1 MPPISDR
8 GGIGLR
14 RMLFWAR
21 GDRRRFLA
29 AASCALLGAACG
41 LIQPIIVTRT
51 VERAAAHATI
61 VLPLALL
68 TALFLLQAALKAYS
82 TYTLDQAGESI
93 VLRLRG
99 RLIDHLLRLHISV
112 FGEQRVGDL
121 ISRATTDTTLLRD
134 AIAYQA
140 VGAVVN
146 CVVVVGGVTMMVV
159 LDPLLA
165 AVVLVVV
172 VTSMSVVGS
181 VLPRIRHCVEAAQ
194 DAIGHLASELE
205 RVLSGIRT
213 VRIHNR
219 EPRESESLRRTAQRI
234 YDHNLRAARV
244 GAVVSPALDL
254 GARGSFILVIIVGLA
269 RVSSGA
275 MTIGD
280 LVAFLLYVGYVSGP
294 ASGLLDIARAVQTG
308 LAALRRVEGILVL
321 PAERD
326 GEREDSP
333 ETGRNGLV
341 VQDIRFRYGDRTIL
355 EDVSIRLPHNSYTAL
370 VGPSGA
376 GKSTMVDLLT
386 RFREPEAGE
395 ILLDGRSA
403 ARGYTLAQWRAKVGL
418 VDQGNSLMYGTLR
431 ENITYGVDTVDE
443 TALHQVIDITGLTSM
458 LDRLPDGLDTQ
469 LGEHGAA
476 LSGGEQQRVA
486 IARALLTRPEI
497 LILDEPTS
505 HLDAANEALLVR
517 TLRRIS
523 AHCIVLVIAH
533 RPATVRHADRVA
545 VLDESRIAAL
555 GDYEEVRHLLGP
567 NTSPLPNGR
576 RERSRA
582 EIR

>member
-1 MPPISDR
+1 MSPISDR
-8 GGIGLR
+8 SVVGLR
-14 RMLFWAR
+14 RMLSWAR
-21 GDRRRFLA
+21 GDRWRFLSA
-29 AASCALLGAACG
+29 AACALLGAACG
-41 LIQPIIVTRT
+41 LVQPVIVTRT
-51 VERAAAHATI
+51 VERASAHAAI

-68 TALFLLQAALKAYS
+68 TVLFLLQAALKAYS
-82 TYTLDQAGESI
+82 TYKLDQAGESI
-93 VLRLRG
+93 VLRLRVL
-99 RLIDHLLRLHISV
+99 LIDHLLRLRISV
-112 FGEQRVGDL
+112 FGEQRLGDL

-134 AIAYQA
+134 AIAYQV

-146 CVVVVGGVTMMVV
+146 CVVVAGGVTMMVV

-165 AVVLVVV
+165 AVVLVIVA
-172 VTSMSVVGS
+172 TSMTVVGS
-181 VLPRIRHCVEAAQ
+181 VLPRIRHSVEAAQ
-194 DAIGHLASELE
+194 DATGRLASELE

-219 EPRESESLRRTAQRI
+219 EPRESESLQGTAQHI

-244 GAVVSPALDL
+244 GAVVSPAIDL

-321 PAERD
+321 PVEQDR
-326 GEREDSP
+326 EREDSP
-333 ETGRNGLV
+333 EAGRNGLV
-341 VQDIRFRYGDRTIL
+341 VHDIRFRYGERTIL
-355 EDVSIRLPHNSYTAL
+355 EDISIRLPHNSYTAL

-386 RFREPEAGE
+386 RFHEPEAGE

-403 ARGYTLAQWRAKVGL
+403 TRNYTLAQWRAKVGL

-431 ENITYGVDTVDE
+431 ENIAYGVDDVDE
-443 TALHQVIDITGLTSM
+443 TALHQVIGVTGLPAV
-458 LDRLPDGLDTQ
+458 LDRLPNGLDTQ
-469 LGEHGAA
+469 LGEHGSA

-486 IARALLTRPEI
+486 IARALLKRPEI

-505 HLDAANEALLVR
+505 HLDAANEELLVR

-523 AHCIVLVIAH
+523 AHCILLVIAH

-545 VLDESRIAAL
+545 VLDGGRIVAL
-555 GDYEEVRHLLGP
+555 GDYEDVRHLLGP
-567 NTSPLPNGR
+567 RTSPIHNGHPR
-576 RERSRA
+576 TL
-582 EIR
+582 ID